1 MATAQKREEQPIE
14 KKRPWG
20 PVKEDL
26 CRTWRETLDHMVVF
40 HYWWPFGWSANS
52 FKKSEKLPGCQYSM
66 NFLSISVAFYSFI
79 RSVDLWLIICFVLG
93 LGYCPMSHV
102 LCGVFLNVL
111 ALPLS
116 VGTCGGVGMLGI
128 ALTAWSIKFPWL
140 VFVVVVVVFFY
151 LCSTYIFGLDMLLGE
166 QGRVGRA
173 GGFRVLGVNIVKCR
187 NATT

>member
-1 MATAQKREEQPIE
+1 MQNLKRNSWPYGHFSTI
-14 KKRPWG
+14 
-20 PVKEDL
+20 DNL
-26 CRTWRETLDHMVVF
+26 LDGLN
-40 HYWWPFGWSANS
+40 PF
-52 FKKSEKLPGCQYSM
+52 KISEKLPGCQYSM

-79 RSVDLWLIICFVLG
+79 RSVDLWFIVCFVLG

-116 VGTCGGVGMLGI
+116 IGTCSGLGMLGI

-140 VFVVVVVVFFY
+140 VFIVVVVVVF
-151 LCSTYIFGLDMLLGE
+151 IFAPLALLVWDMLQGGE
-166 QGRVGRA
+166 GRVGR
-173 GGFRVLGVNIVKCR
+173 GGVRVLGVNIVKCR